1 MMLSWWGLL
10 ATVFAMVKDGKG
22 KKDDEREEFE
32 KPSYKPMIITYIIV
46 ATQVLLLG
54 IILCPLGILYM
65 LGLYISAGVSLWRL
79 IEHDFGNAG
88 GANQKPALQVLYSLA
103 VAQGVLFGYKTIHA
117 LGARNRL
124 ARLAAKLGM
133 VDEDLAAEYL
143 EETIAGC
150 EKDPS
155 FATGRNLV
163 TYGVDLMMEAKSN
176 EAFIAGIRVLGRVI
190 KDKDSWPRGPKVL
203 AKHLLTRSDSSSYI
217 IQRLLEIVGPRSPY
231 SRDVKQHAARIVA
244 LVARGIRLQQFPGMI
259 ECISS
264 MLDTSEGSR
273 QEYGDNKLKDYQR
286 VELLERYKL
295 NYLRYECKSPDSP
308 DFSLRNLIQRLV
320 QCLPCKRNTMESERQ
335 EKRRKNAVHGFDG
348 LLTEAVNIIHQ
359 LAFDEGNRRNMGNSV
374 LHHKIAMLPLKLH
387 RENHDACTVSM
398 KSELQMLE
406 KCWVLMEW
414 IVASVKET
422 NSQGQIVEEG
432 WVGCSSPVQPVA
444 PPGGGGRRREK
455 IEEVEE
461 GEEESLLEGYGAR
474 SSPLQPASTSGGK
487 GTGETIEDEEER
499 LPMSRL
505 TRIPSLDTA
514 APLFGGG
521 KERTNGVKI
530 EEEEDGEGE
539 RLLRSMVGSAL
550 GNAIITNIKSSI
562 KSIFDCL
569 DCRATQKKQGI
580 QILLHLSLN
589 MSFIMDGE
597 SRTRRL
603 TWILLLI
610 FLSFRDDSEHWMISG
625 FADQT
630 MNGCSCSHIRT
641 LASEKLAD
649 MFREKHEITLE
660 ESSARD
666 VQLILLALRDL
677 TSAFAD
683 NVEDISIITHAAIIL
698 EGICVIYNSGDDFAE
713 ELKGIFVSVI
723 PKVVKEI
730 LIRCAPTREE
740 RPAQATDVE
749 KGVSEYDVLEGK
761 ISQDDY
767 VGNEQL
773 RKALVSL
780 CRRGYMKNCRL
791 KPKFKEIASK
801 ICKEEKKSFK
811 YFKSLIV

>member
-1 MMLSWWGLL
+1 MLSCWGLL

-79 IEHDFGNAG
+79 IERDFGNAG

-155 FATGRNLV
+155 FATGSTIPQPLSADHILNMV
-163 TYGVDLMMEAKSN
+163 S
-176 EAFIAGIRVLGRVI
+176 
-190 KDKDSWPRGPKVL
+190 
-203 AKHLLTRSDSSSYI
+203 
-217 IQRLLEIVGPRSPY
+217 
-231 SRDVKQHAARIVA
+231 
-244 LVARGIRLQQFPGMI
+244 
-259 ECISS
+259 
-264 MLDTSEGSR
+264 
-273 QEYGDNKLKDYQR
+273 GDNKLKDYQR
-286 VELLERYKL
+286 VDLLERYEL
-295 NYLRYECKSPDSP
+295 NYLRYECKSPD
-308 DFSLRNLIQRLV
+308 
-320 QCLPCKRNTMESERQ
+320 PCKRNTMESEKQ
-335 EKRRKNAVHGFDG
+335 DKRRKNAVHGFDG

-406 KCWVLMEW
+406 KCWVLLEW

-432 WVGCSSPVQPVA
+432 WAGCSSPVQPVA

-474 SSPLQPASTSGGK
+474 SSPLQPASTSGGR

-499 LPMSRL
+499 LPTSRL

-521 KERTNGVKI
+521 KGRTNGVKI

-550 GNAIITNIKSSI
+550 GNTIVTNIKSSI

-589 MSFIMDGE
+589 MSFIMDSE

-630 MNGCSCSHIRT
+630 MNGCSSSHIRT

-649 MFREKHEITLE
+649 MFREKHETPLE

-698 EGICVIYNSGDDFAE
+698 EDICVIYNSGDDFAE

-723 PKVVKEI
+723 PKVVKEL
-730 LIRCAPTREE
+730 LIRCGPTREE
-740 RPAQATDVE
+740 RPAQDTDVE
-749 KGVSEYDVLEGK
+749 KGVSGV
-761 ISQDDY
+761 
-767 VGNEQL
+767 
-773 RKALVSL
+773 
-780 CRRGYMKNCRL
+780 
-791 KPKFKEIASK
+791 
-801 ICKEEKKSFK
+801 
-811 YFKSLIV
+811 